1 MLLVD
6 QSEVDQK
13 RFWSRLL
20 SYNFPTSQ
28 EVILDTEPK
37 ATLLLRQK
45 GKISGKLPADQQIFK
60 NLYILFQRQV
70 YCQHSF
76 FSTDVNVLLSTYT
89 FKSDKYNFR
98 KQQHFILSI
107 FTGISMLC
115 ITFPLLDLLISFKTS
130 STLTVEKPKSYGLN
144 KFLIAN
150 TL

>member
-45 GKISGKLPADQQIFK
+45 GKISGKLFAD
-60 NLYILFQRQV
+60 
-70 YCQHSF
+70 
-76 FSTDVNVLLSTYT
+76 
-89 FKSDKYNFR
+89 
-98 KQQHFILSI
+98 
-107 FTGISMLC
+107 
-115 ITFPLLDLLISFKTS
+115 
-130 STLTVEKPKSYGLN
+130 
-144 KFLIAN
+144 
-150 TL
+150 